1 MNETSLNLIKNENG
15 KKNLLYDIPTFYHI
29 RINRNKKAAFEKVR
43 SIRYSTMKFNFH
55 LGFHII

>member
-29 RINRNKKAAFEKVR
+29 RINRNKKQHSK
-43 SIRYSTMKFNFH
+43 K
-55 LGFHII
+55 